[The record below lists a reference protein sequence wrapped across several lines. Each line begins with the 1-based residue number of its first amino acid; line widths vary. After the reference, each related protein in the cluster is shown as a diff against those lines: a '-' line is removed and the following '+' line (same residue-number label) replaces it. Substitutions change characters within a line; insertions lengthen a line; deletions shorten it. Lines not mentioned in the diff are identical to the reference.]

1 MEKGGHY
8 IYCIVSSRNER
19 NFRGIGINKSDVL
32 SISYDNLSMLVSYH
46 PLTRIVISRDNMLAH
61 EKVIERV
68 MEEFDGVLPVRFG
81 TIAANA
87 DEIRGLL
94 DSRHHEFSNLL
105 RYVEHKIELNVRGL
119 WKKMDAIYAE
129 IVRENP
135 AIRVKKD
142 ELLKRPHVRNMQ
154 EKYALGV
161 MVEKALA
168 RKKEDEANMILNFFR
183 RTAVDIKLNKT
194 SADEMFLNAAFLVD
208 RGREK
213 EFDNLMDE
221 VDRRHHER
229 MFFKYTGP
237 LPVYNFANI
246 TVNAENGR
254 G

>member
-8 IYCIVSSRNER
+8 IYCIVDARNER

-32 SISYDNLSMLVSYH
+32 SISYDNLSMMVSYH

-68 MEEFDGVLPVRFG
+68 MQEFDGVLPVRFG

-94 DSRHHEFSNLL
+94 DSRHHEFLNLL
-105 RYVEHKIELNVRGL
+105 RYVEHKIELNVRGI
-119 WKKMDAIYAE
+119 WKRMDVIYAE

-142 ELLKRPHVRNMQ
+142 EILKHGQDQNIR
-154 EKYALGV
+154 EKYAVGI

-168 RKKEDEANMILNFFR
+168 RKKEDEANTILSYFR
-183 RTAVDIKLNKT
+183 RTAVDIKLNKA
-194 SADEMFLNAAFLVD
+194 SGDEMFLNAAFLVD

-221 VDRRHHER
+221 VDRRYRER
-229 MFFKYTGP
+229 VLFKYTGP

-246 TVNAENGR
+246 TVNAE
-254 G
+254 